1 MGHVSI
7 KDGISNVIL
16 LGIVW
21 MDQTRRIVLARHH
34 IIINVQTATAWK
46 HGKGVMVMPIAM
58 IILTSSIVL
67 LAQERFNSSV
77 K

>member
-34 IIINVQTATAWK
+34 IIINVQMATAWR

-58 IILTSSIVL
+58 IILTSYTVL
-67 LAQERFNSSV
+67 LAQEHFNSSV

>member
-1 MGHVSI
+1 MEHVSI

-16 LGIVW
+16 LGIVR

-58 IILTSSIVL
+58 IILTSYTVL
-67 LAQERFNSSV
+67 PVQEHFNSSV

>member
-21 MDQTRRIVLARHH
+21 MDQTRRIALARHH

-46 HGKGVMVMPIAM
+46 HGKGVMVMPIVM
-58 IILTSSIVL
+58 IILTSYTVL
-67 LAQERFNSSV
+67 LAQEHFNSSV

>member
-1 MGHVSI
+1 MSI

-21 MDQTRRIVLARHH
+21 MDQTRRIALARPH
-34 IIINVQTATAWK
+34 IIINVQMATAWK
-46 HGKGVMVMPIAM
+46 HGKGVMVMPIVM

-67 LAQERFNSSV
+67 PVQERSNSSV

>member
-1 MGHVSI
+1 MSI

-16 LGIVW
+16 LGIVR

-34 IIINVQTATAWK
+34 IIINVQMAIAWK
-46 HGKGVMVMPIAM
+46 HGKGVMVMRIVM

-67 LAQERFNSSV
+67 PVQERSNSSV
-77 K
+77 R

>member
-1 MGHVSI
+1 MSI

-16 LGIVW
+16 LGIAW
-21 MDQTRRIVLARHH
+21 TDQTRRIVLARHH
-34 IIINVQTATAWK
+34 IIINVQMAIAWK
-46 HGKGVMVMPIAM
+46 HGKGVMVMPIVM

-67 LAQERFNSSV
+67 PVQERSNSSV

>member
-1 MGHVSI
+1 MSI

-21 MDQTRRIVLARHH
+21 MDQTRRIALARHH
-34 IIINVQTATAWK
+34 IIINVQMAIAWK
-46 HGKGVMVMPIAM
+46 HGKGVMVMPIVM
-58 IILTSSIVL
+58 TILMSSIVL
-67 LAQERFNSSV
+67 PVQERSNSSV